1 MKLSNLKDWV
11 TTLLGIIMM
20 TFAVTGY
27 YFQWPMAETVWQ
39 ASAQFG
45 VGFLL
50 LFADK
55 AKLVEWVQGVI
66 SKKL

>member
-1 MKLSNLKDWV
+1 MKLTNIKDLV
-11 TTLLGIIMM
+11 TTLLGVVIM
-20 TFAVTGY
+20 TFAVTGF
-27 YFQWPMAETVWQ
+27 YFQWPLCENALQ
-39 ASAQFG
+39 ASAQFA

-55 AKLVEWVQGVI
+55 NKLVEWVQGII

>member
-1 MKLSNLKDWV
+1 MKLTNLKDWV

-27 YFQWPMAETVWQ
+27 YFQWPMTETVWQ
-39 ASAQFG
+39 ASAQFS

-55 AKLVEWVQGVI
+55 AKLVEWVQGLI

>member
-1 MKLSNLKDWV
+1 
-11 TTLLGIIMM
+11 MM

-27 YFQWPMAETVWQ
+27 YFQWPLCENALQ
-39 ASAQFG
+39 ASAQFA

-55 AKLVEWVQGVI
+55 NKLVEWVQGII

>member
-27 YFQWPMAETVWQ
+27 YFQWPMSESVWQ
-39 ASAQFG
+39 ASSQFA

-55 AKLVEWVQGVI
+55 SKLVEWVQGLI

>member
-27 YFQWPMAETVWQ
+27 YFQWPMSETVWQ
-39 ASAQFG
+39 ASAQFA

-55 AKLVEWVQGVI
+55 AKLVEWVQGLI

>member
-1 MKLSNLKDWV
+1 
-11 TTLLGIIMM
+11 M

-27 YFQWPMAETVWQ
+27 YFQWPMSESVWQ

-45 VGFLL
+45 AGFLL
-50 LFADK
+50 LWTDR

>member
-1 MKLSNLKDWV
+1 MKLTNLKEWV
-11 TTLLGIIMM
+11 TTLLGCLLM

-27 YFQWPMAETVWQ
+27 YFQWPMAESVWQ

-45 VGFLL
+45 AGFLL
-50 LFADK
+50 LWTDR
-55 AKLVEWVQGVI
+55 AKLVEWVQGLI

>member
-1 MKLSNLKDWV
+1 
-11 TTLLGIIMM
+11 MM

-55 AKLVEWVQGVI
+55 AKLVEWVQGLI

>member
-20 TFAVTGY
+20 TFAVTGS

-39 ASAQFG
+39 ASSQFA

-55 AKLVEWVQGVI
+55 AKLVEWVQGLI

>member
-1 MKLSNLKDWV
+1 MKLTNLKDWV

-39 ASAQFG
+39 AGGQFSI
-45 VGFLL
+45 GFLL

-55 AKLVEWVQGVI
+55 AKLVEWVQGLI